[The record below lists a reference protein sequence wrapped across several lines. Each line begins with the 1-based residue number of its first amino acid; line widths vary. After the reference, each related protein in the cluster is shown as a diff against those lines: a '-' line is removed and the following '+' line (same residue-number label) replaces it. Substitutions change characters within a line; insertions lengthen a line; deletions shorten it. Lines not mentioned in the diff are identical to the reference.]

1 MRENRVGSDLEPKQ
15 ILQGRARDGS
25 HLHAWLS
32 PRAKLLDS
40 PLANP
45 ESYPPEQKETEASP
59 ETSRTVT
66 TTTHA
71 FYTLRSCVQ
80 SPLASHCCHFFLGLP
95 TLRLHM
101 HIDMTNSFQ
110 AATCSGPLAFAWL
123 PNETGSLLAETPRN
137 FRPVSWITRSN
148 LQLHFESSAVRSILC
163 RRSAIREANTLVAGF
178 SA

>member
-1 MRENRVGSDLEPKQ
+1 MALTCTHGSLREPSSWTHHWRTPRVTLPNRK
-15 ILQGRARDGS
+15 
-25 HLHAWLS
+25 
-32 PRAKLLDS
+32 KLKLRRR
-40 PLANP
+40 LANSNNHNTCFLYLAQLRA
-45 ESYPPEQKETEASP
+45 ES
-59 ETSRTVT
+59 
-66 TTTHA
+66 
-71 FYTLRSCVQ
+71 
-80 SPLASHCCHFFLGLP
+80 LASHCCHFFLGLP